1 MVCPQPANHEKFV
14 VMLET
19 HVAGGESMS
28 RPQFA
33 WHPNAAGIIAM
44 AAHEDIFIAAIDAAA
59 TNGFQIAADS
69 ETHGVVAIGS
79 FGTISSLSFSANGDR
94 LAAVSSGTEVSKKD

>member
-1 MVCPQPANHEKFV
+1 MCCHAWN
-14 VMLET
+14 
-19 HVAGGESMS
+19 VAGGESMS

-33 WHPNAAGIIAM
+33 WHPSAAGIIAM
-44 AAHEDIFIAAIDAAA
+44 AAHEEIFIAAVDAAA
-59 TNGFQIAADS
+59 TNGYQIAAGS

-79 FGTISSLSFSANGDR
+79 FGTISSLSFSANGER